1 MSDQFGIKKLGKRD
15 AERRGSRPSRDS
27 GVSHAKWLASKHPVF
42 MRACELAKVTP
53 SVRQVSKWRRGVGK
67 ARRYMTE
74 AIEQLAAEAKEPT
87 HEE

>member
-15 AERRGSRPSRDS
+15 ALTRRPRAND

-53 SVRQVSKWRRGVGK
+53 TIRQVSKWRRGVGK
-67 ARRYMTE
+67 ARRFMHE
-74 AIEQLAAEAKEPT
+74 AIEQLAAEAKGGSAN
-87 HEE
+87 EEG